1 MTVLLLRT
9 KRNGTER
16 NKSGKIEKK
25 ERERK
30 DLAQCPRSRTER
42 NDLKTCPALMGSH
55 LKLIN
60 VIKSKSIVG
69 VTSSY
74 SSFIKKWHVR
84 LITVPENVIKNE

>member
-30 DLAQCPRSRTER
+30 DLEGPRSRTER
-42 NDLKTCPALMGSH
+42 NDLKKVGTCPALPVH
-55 LKLIN
+55 QR
-60 VIKSKSIVG
+60 
-69 VTSSY
+69 T
-74 SSFIKKWHVR
+74 FCA
-84 LITVPENVIKNE
+84 VPVQ